1 MNKSIHQRL
10 NAHIIAAAAA
20 VALAVPTASLAR
32 TVSVAAIRDGTA
44 TAAFGNADGKAYTL
58 AWGYGNADG
67 GATTNAWAHFETLG
81 TVAANAATASYPLP
95 AGWGDTV
102 TNLRFF
108 LLEPELPAAA
118 TRVEFIEATGT
129 QWIDTGV
136 NGETGLKFRADLE
149 WDASH
154 NGKADWVLVGA
165 RNGTATSDHTRIVPV
180 YIEKAVCFGYG
191 MFVRTTTPAVLGVRH
206 EIVTDYTDGSAVSIA
221 RDGTPITG
229 YESGYT
235 PSTGNVDAGRNLYV
249 FAANWGG
256 SANLFAKAR
265 LYGLEIQRKN
275 ATTGA
280 LEPVRNFVPCTTNGV
295 ACLYDTVERRYYGNS
310 GTGSFLTGATM
321 ATPNLVIALSAT
333 ASSDAYAAP
342 DEYLDYVQSSG
353 SQWIDTDVI
362 GRIGVEAELDV
373 APVSVNDRT
382 VLGSRSGGSTH
393 TRFYAVHWAN
403 GGLLGGVG
411 GLDATDGKQYW
422 YWGNR
427 KDIIYA
433 DTRYTIHSV
442 LKNGELSIA
451 VNGKTIATRT
461 DETSFDS
468 GCNMYLFA
476 CNVGGTADSAYR
488 SSARLYGAKI
498 WFDGELVRHFIPC
511 RKNNRAAVYDKVS
524 GRIFFP
530 QGADLVAGPV
540 LPRPVELVEWVQADG
555 ANGSRSLYVDT
566 GVYGK
571 SGVGMVADMEW
582 ATKPA
587 GNAVESIFCGAT
599 SSDSKR
605 FWLYDAVADS
615 GNATATHRMGYDNW
629 KLQIQTGSSIYV
641 QTRYRVETF
650 LFKGEQSLTVS
661 TNAPNGAWIALSTR
675 PYNDADVISTEQTL
689 YVFANNNAGTAEPVY
704 AEARLYS
711 LVLTNELG
719 VVRDFVPCVAD
730 NGRAGLYD
738 RVSERVFF
746 PQAAKSGATSND
758 FDPAGEIGAVT
769 NVLAAMA
776 NAPSARLSY
785 VESNGT
791 SDYIDLGLIAKDGT
805 KMLVDMEWTGLP
817 DDDVFCGAR
826 VATSGEFKD
835 TRFFLYNA
843 YGSSGNP
850 LHAMGHA
857 NGNATVGDA
866 GYVRTGVRYRVET
879 TLESETQTCTVRKL
893 VDGAWSEPATRTSA
907 FAGPLDT
914 GLPLY
919 LFARNLGGTPDLFAA
934 ARVYSLKLWQK
945 NGNGD
950 YELVRDLVPAKGP
963 EGGAALW
970 DRVTNRYFRN
980 AGGRYGLTAG
990 VESPWISGF
999 MMRFR

>member
-1 MNKSIHQRL
+1 MNERVPLLSSLVTAALVSAIAVS
-10 NAHIIAAAAA
+10 NAAAR
-20 VALAVPTASLAR
+20 S
-32 TVSVAAIRDGTA
+32 VSVAAIQNGAA
-44 TAAFGNADGKAYTL
+44 TAAFGDADGATYTL
-58 AWGYGNADG
+58 AWGYGPADG
-67 GATTNAWAHFETLG
+67 GAATNAWAHFETLG
-81 TVAANAATASYPLP
+81 EVAASATSRSVALP
-95 AGWGDTV
+95 AGWGDAATH
-102 TNLRFF
+102 LRFF
-108 LLEPELPAAA
+108 LLEPEIPAAA
-118 TRVEFIEATGT
+118 TRVGYIEATGT
-129 QWIDTGV
+129 QWINTGV
-136 NGETGLKFRADLE
+136 NLCSNDTVVAEYEYPDPVVGKNNYLFGVYKQGMTAGYFYSNSGSYPLRFQKA
-149 WDASH
+149 
-154 NGKADWVLVGA
+154 NGTSGATTTEAGINATPGA
-165 RNGTATSDHTRIVPV
+165 RQTVTMKIGS
-180 YIEKAVCFGYG
+180 G
-191 MFVRTTTPAVLGVRH
+191 TTTIVSASGDTLYSGVLGGTIRQDATAPLALFTAN
-206 EIVTDYTDGSAVSIA
+206 ISGSPSSSYTSA
-221 RDGTPITG
+221 
-229 YESGYT
+229 
-235 PSTGNVDAGRNLYV
+235 
-249 FAANWGG
+249 
-256 SANLFAKAR
+256 AKIYSFR
-265 LYGLEIQRKN
+265 IFDKN
-275 ATTGA
+275 GA
-280 LEPVRNFVPCTTNGV
+280 LRLDFVPCTVNGDPALFDRV
-295 ACLYDTVERRYYGNS
+295 S
-310 GTGSFLTGATM
+310 GDYFYNGGSGSLATGAAM
-321 ATPNLVIALSAT
+321 ATPLFVAATSAT
-333 ASSDAYAAP
+333 ASAADYGEP

-353 SQWIDTDVI
+353 SQWIDTGVR

-373 APVSVNDRT
+373 APVTVNDKT

-427 KDIIYA
+427 RDIIYA

-511 RKNNRAAVYDKVS
+511 RKNNRAALYDKVS

-587 GNAVESIFCGAT
+587 GYGTNNIFCGAT
-599 SSDSKR
+599 STNSTHI
-605 FWLYDAVADS
+605 WLYNAVAD
-615 GNATATHRMGYDNW
+615 GTGANATHRFGYDTW
-629 KLQIQTGSSIYV
+629 KLQLSSNNVVRAGI
-641 QTRYRVETF
+641 RYRVESF
-650 LFKGEQSLTVS
+650 QAKGMQSFAVS
-661 TNAPNGAWIALSTR
+661 TNAPGGTWVPVADRTN
-675 PYNDADVISTEQTL
+675 NDADVISTEQTL

-711 LVLTNELG
+711 LVLTNGLG
-719 VVRDFVPCVAD
+719 VLRDFVPCVAD

-738 RVSERVFF
+738 RDSERVFF

-769 NVLAAMA
+769 NVLAATA

-791 SDYIDLGLIAKDGT
+791 SDFVDLGIIGKDGI
-805 KMLVDMEWTGLP
+805 KMVAEMEWGTIDTSAHTFL
-817 DDDVFCGAR
+817 GA
-826 VATSGEFKD
+826 AASSTSLFTTYRIND
-835 TRFFLYNA
+835 NQQR
-843 YGSSGNP
+843 
-850 LHAMGHA
+850 MGYA
-857 NGNATVGDA
+857 NGS
-866 GYVRTGVRYRVET
+866 RTINSGTTTPVSGTRYRVTT
-879 TLESETQTCTVRKL
+879 TLDNGAQSLLVEKK
-893 VDGAWSEPATRTSA
+893 VDGVWTTSGARTATD
-907 FAGPLDT
+907 AGPMDT
-914 GLPLY
+914 GLPLT
-919 LFARNLGGTPDLFAA
+919 LFARNLNGVPDEFAA

-945 NGNGD
+945 NATSGE

-963 EGGAALW
+963 EGAAALY
-970 DRVTNRYFRN
+970 DRVSQTWFRN
-980 AGGRYGLTAG
+980 VGRYALDGGT
-990 VESPWISGF
+990 ESPWRDGF
-999 MMRFR
+999 VFGVW

>member
-10 NAHIIAAAAA
+10 NAHVIAAAAA

-32 TVSVAAIRDGTA
+32 TVEIAAIKDGAA
-44 TAAFGNADGKAYTL
+44 TAAFGDADGSAYTL
-58 AWGYGNADG
+58 AWGYGPADG
-67 GATTNAWAHFETLG
+67 GADTNAWVHFETLG

-108 LLEPELPAAA
+108 LLEPEIPAAA
-118 TRVEFIEATGT
+118 TRVQYLESSGT
-129 QWIDTGV
+129 QWLNSGV
-136 NGETGLKFRADLE
+136 NLCSNDTIVADYANPAALLTKSVDLFGVHKHGMTARYIFSYDSSSGTTTMLFHRANGTQGATSTATDVTATPGTRQTVTMKIGPGTSSIVSASGETLFSKTLTSQTVKQDATAPLAIFACNSSQYGIMALSAAKIYAFRIYDENNALRLDL
-149 WDASH
+149 
-154 NGKADWVLVGA
+154 
-165 RNGTATSDHTRIVPV
+165 
-180 YIEKAVCFGYG
+180 
-191 MFVRTTTPAVLGVRH
+191 
-206 EIVTDYTDGSAVSIA
+206 
-221 RDGTPITG
+221 
-229 YESGYT
+229 
-235 PSTGNVDAGRNLYV
+235 
-249 FAANWGG
+249 
-256 SANLFAKAR
+256 
-265 LYGLEIQRKN
+265 
-275 ATTGA
+275 
-280 LEPVRNFVPCTTNGV
+280 VPCTTNGV
-295 ACLYDTVERRYYGNS
+295 PAMYDRVSGDYLDNS

-321 ATPNLVIALSAT
+321 ATPIFVIASSAT
-333 ASSDAYAAP
+333 ASSDTYAAP

-373 APVSVNDRT
+373 APVTVNDKT
-382 VLGSRSGGSTH
+382 VLGSRSGSTTH

-511 RKNNRAAVYDKVS
+511 RKNNRAALYDKVS

-530 QGADLVAGPV
+530 QGADLVVGPV

-587 GNAVESIFCGAT
+587 GYGTNNIFCGAT
-599 SSDSKR
+599 STNSTHI
-605 FWLYDAVADS
+605 WLYNAVAD
-615 GNATATHRMGYDNW
+615 GTGANATHRFGYDTW
-629 KLQIQTGSSIYV
+629 KLQLSSNNV
-641 QTRYRVETF
+641 ARAGTRYRIESSFSPGTQYLYVGSSDGTAAERGYT
-650 LFKGEQSLTVS
+650 
-661 TNAPNGAWIALSTR
+661 
-675 PYNDADVISTEQTL
+675 DATDVSTEQTL

-711 LVLTNELG
+711 LVLTNGLG
-719 VVRDFVPCVAD
+719 VLRDFVPCVAD

-738 RVSERVFF
+738 RDSERVFF
-746 PQAAKSGATSND
+746 PQAAKSDATSND
-758 FDPAGEIGAVT
+758 FDPASEIGAVT
-769 NVLAAMA
+769 NVFAATA

-791 SDYIDLGLIAKDGT
+791 SDFVDLGIIGKDGI
-805 KMLVDMEWTGLP
+805 KMVADLSWTIIPNDGVL
-817 DDDVFCGAR
+817 CGAR
-826 VATSGEFKD
+826 TGNN
-835 TRFFLYNA
+835 RFMLYNS
-843 YGSSGNP
+843 YNN
-850 LHAMGHA
+850 LHSYCYA
-857 NGNATVGDA
+857 NGAPTVGTA
-866 GYVRTGVRYRVET
+866 GAPVVGDRYRIT
-879 TLESETQTCTVRKL
+879 TVLEAGSQSCSVQKFAN
-893 VDGAWSEPATRTSA
+893 GAWSAANIRDDVNA
-907 FAGPLDT
+907 AGPIDT

-919 LFARNLGGTPDLFAA
+919 LFARNMDGVADSFTA

-950 YELVRDLVPAKGP
+950 YELVRDLIPAKGP

-970 DRVTNRYFRN
+970 DRVTNRYFRP
-980 AGGRYGLTAG
+980 ASGRYGLTAG
-990 VESPWISGF
+990 AESPWIAGF